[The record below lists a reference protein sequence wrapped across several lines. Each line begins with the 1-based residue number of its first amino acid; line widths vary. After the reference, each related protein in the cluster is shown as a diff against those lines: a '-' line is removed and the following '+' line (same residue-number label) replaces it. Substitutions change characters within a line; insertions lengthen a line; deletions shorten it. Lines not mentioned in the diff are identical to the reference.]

1 MSKSNETTPNV
12 PTLRFAEFAEQWEQK
27 TFDETFLILSN
38 NTLSRAELNYE
49 NGNYK
54 NIHYG
59 DVLIKFS
66 TFIDVSSPDV
76 PYINDE
82 NSSSKL
88 DNILLQDGDIIIAD
102 TAEDFTVGKATE
114 VENIDGIKVVSGL
127 HTIPCRP
134 KIKFSPRYI
143 GYYVNSPAYH
153 NQLIPFIQGVKVS
166 SISKTLIKKT
176 FVSFPSLSEQ
186 TKIADF
192 LSCLDK
198 KIETQNK
205 IISKYET
212 LIKGISNILIHSFS
226 LHSKV
231 KLSDILL
238 EYNKRTQINNEYP
251 ILSSTMNGIFVQSD
265 YFNKQAASEDTI
277 GYKKVPYGYCT
288 YRSMSDTGVFKFNL
302 QKVVDLGIVSPAYPV
317 FTSTVY
323 DIDFV
328 VFYMNNAISFKRQ
341 ILEAKE
347 GGTRFALSYSKLID
361 LTIPNIPKIQQKK
374 IVDTYS
380 TFSKKME
387 LEKAILSKLKE
398 QKNYLLS
405 KMFI

>member
-1 MSKSNETTPNV
+1 M
-12 PTLRFAEFAEQWEQK
+12 RFAEYTDEWHKFALSDFVTRITRRNKNNESSLPLTISAQYGLVDQITFFNK
-27 TFDETFLILSN
+27 TVASVDLS
-38 NTLSRAELNYE
+38 
-49 NGNYK
+49 
-54 NIHYG
+54 
-59 DVLIKFS
+59 
-66 TFIDVSSPDV
+66 
-76 PYINDE
+76 
-82 NSSSKL
+82 
-88 DNILLQDGDIIIAD
+88 
-102 TAEDFTVGKATE
+102 
-114 VENIDGIKVVSGL
+114 
-127 HTIPCRP
+127 
-134 KIKFSPRYI
+134 
-143 GYYVNSPAYH
+143 GYYLLYNGDFAY
-153 NQLIPFIQGVKVS
+153 NKSYSNDYAWGAVKRLDKYEKGCLS
-166 SISKTLIKKT
+166 SLYFVFRPTDKVDSDYLTHYFETNKWHKGISDIAGEGARNHGLLNMSVDDYFATKHYLPTL
-176 FVSFPSLSEQ
+176 PEQ
-186 TKIADF
+186 RKIADF
-192 LSCLDK
+192 LNLIVK
-198 KIETQNK
+198 RIEIQNK

-238 EYNKRTQINNEYP
+238 EYNERTQINNEYP
-251 ILSSTMNGIFVQSD
+251 ILSSTMNGIFAQSD

-380 TFSKKME
+380 TFSKKIE
-387 LEKAILSKLKE
+387 IEKAILSKLKE
-398 QKNYLLS
+398 QKDYLLS

>member
-1 MSKSNETTPNV
+1 MRFCEFTLPWERIELKSIIKEIKQYTSDFDKYPLYSFTIENGVTPKTDRYERNFLVTKEGDTFKVV
-12 PTLRFAEFAEQWEQK
+12 PPNTFVMNPMNLRFGA
-27 TFDETFLILSN
+27 I
-38 NTLSRAELNYE
+38 NY
-49 NGNYK
+49 
-54 NIHYG
+54 
-59 DVLIKFS
+59 
-66 TFIDVSSPDV
+66 
-76 PYINDE
+76 
-82 NSSSKL
+82 SKL
-88 DNILLQDGDIIIAD
+88 D
-102 TAEDFTVGKATE
+102 FPVS
-114 VENIDGIKVVSGL
+114 VSGYYNIFEIENGKNNDFWAAYFL
-127 HTIPCRP
+127 TKSAINLYNSVATGSLIEKKRVHFSQFIGLKFLVPTSKEKE
-134 KIKFSPRYI
+134 KITYFIR
-143 GYYVNSPAYH
+143 
-153 NQLIPFIQGVKVS
+153 LI
-166 SISKTLIKKT
+166 
-176 FVSFPSLSEQ
+176 
-186 TKIADF
+186 
-192 LSCLDK
+192 DK
-198 KIETQNK
+198 RLAVQNK

-238 EYNKRTQINNEYP
+238 EYNERTQINNEYP
-251 ILSSTMNGIFVQSD
+251 ILSSTMNGIFAQSD

-380 TFSKKME
+380 TFSKKIE
-387 LEKAILSKLKE
+387 IEKAILSKLKE
-398 QKNYLLS
+398 QKDYLLS

>member
-1 MSKSNETTPNV
+1 MRFCEFTLPWEKIELKSVIKEIKQYTSDFNKYPLYSFTIENGVTPKTDRYERNFLVTKEGDTFKVVPPNTFVMNPMNLRFGAINYSKIDFPVSVSGYYNIFEIENGKNNDFWAAYFLTKSAINLYNSVATGSLIEKKRVHFSQFVGLKFLV
-12 PTLRFAEFAEQWEQK
+12 PTSKEKEKITYFIR
-27 TFDETFLILSN
+27 LI
-38 NTLSRAELNYE
+38 
-49 NGNYK
+49 
-54 NIHYG
+54 
-59 DVLIKFS
+59 
-66 TFIDVSSPDV
+66 
-76 PYINDE
+76 
-82 NSSSKL
+82 
-88 DNILLQDGDIIIAD
+88 
-102 TAEDFTVGKATE
+102 
-114 VENIDGIKVVSGL
+114 
-127 HTIPCRP
+127 
-134 KIKFSPRYI
+134 
-143 GYYVNSPAYH
+143 
-153 NQLIPFIQGVKVS
+153 
-166 SISKTLIKKT
+166 
-176 FVSFPSLSEQ
+176 
-186 TKIADF
+186 
-192 LSCLDK
+192 DK
-198 KIETQNK
+198 RLAVQNK

-238 EYNKRTQINNEYP
+238 EYNERTQINNEYP

-387 LEKAILSKLKE
+387 IEKAILSKLKE

>member
-1 MSKSNETTPNV
+1 MFNET
-12 PTLRFAEFAEQWEQK
+12 
-27 TFDETFLILSN
+27 FDILTN

-49 NGNYK
+49 NGEYK

-59 DVLIKFS
+59 DVLIKFPAH
-66 TFIDVSSPDV
+66 IDTSSPDV

-82 NSSSKL
+82 NASKKF
-88 DNILLQDGDIIIAD
+88 DSALLHNGDIVFAD
-102 TAEDFTVGKATE
+102 TAEDYTVGKATE
-114 VENIDGIKVVSGL
+114 IEITAECKVVSGL

-134 KIKFSPRYI
+134 KMRFSPRYL
-143 GYYVNSPAYH
+143 GYFVNSPKYH
-153 NQLIPFIQGVKVS
+153 NQLIPYIQGVKVS
-166 SISKTLIKKT
+166 SISKTLIKNT
-176 FVSFPSLSEQ
+176 TISYPSLEEQ
-186 TKIADF
+186 TKIASF
-192 LSCLDK
+192 LSCLDE
-198 KIETQNK
+198 KIAVQNK

-238 EYNKRTQINNEYP
+238 EYNERTQINNEYP
-251 ILSSTMNGIFVQSD
+251 ILSSTMNGIFAQSD

-380 TFSKKME
+380 TFSKKIE
-387 LEKAILSKLKE
+387 IEKAILSKLKE
-398 QKNYLLS
+398 QKDYLLS